1 MNFKITLEID
11 NDAQSKVKDII
22 NLSDSIQSFLINK
35 YYGSDLKEILI
46 ALICIKTKKGYENWY
61 KIRKPKYTDYKKKVN
76 KLTGVVIEIEKSFS
90 FDCKIDNELYEEFIK
105 SDVIKGEKILIDKI
119 IDSLSNLDFL
129 PKSVKDFN
137 KDNFK
142 EELIE
147 YLNKNYL

>member
-61 KIRKPKYTDYKKKVN
+61 KIRKPKYTD
-76 KLTGVVIEIEKSFS
+76 
-90 FDCKIDNELYEEFIK
+90 
-105 SDVIKGEKILIDKI
+105 
-119 IDSLSNLDFL
+119 
-129 PKSVKDFN
+129 
-137 KDNFK
+137 
-142 EELIE
+142 
-147 YLNKNYL
+147 